1 MSRLGSML
9 IALGWLVFSAASAR
23 ADDLV
28 GVGDDD
34 EPIDLREALRA
45 PIEAPVGWPWSRR
58 SGLAQVDTPS
68 AGPAAPPPATGTDAH
83 LAYPYPRFRL
93 EAYVRVTGGYRARVK
108 HGRNGIANTWE
119 PEHDAHLPQVP
130 VPGYRFIFDAR
141 LVKRISLGVHYTRLL
156 VDGPTRSIHH
166 AGIGLQATR
175 FPGNTRVETKIDLQ
189 VGEVFAR
196 YVVLDS
202 RRARLAV
209 GTGAAWAS
217 HRVHLVSDTAN
228 ASGRVEAFFLP
239 TVTYWF
245 SLQLVPVVSFFF
257 ESMTGVIA
265 PWRFPSVVSEF
276 RIGFRWH
283 LGGHVEIVT
292 AVGSSWGMIH
302 DTDDLFGGKR
312 KSSTKHWR
320 RAEWS
325 AIGGELGLAI
335 TF

>member
-1 MSRLGSML
+1 MSGPWSTLL
-9 IALGWLVFSAASAR
+9 ALGCLAVATASAR

-28 GVGDDD
+28 GADDA
-34 EPIDLREALRA
+34 PIDLREALRA
-45 PIEAPVGWPWSRR
+45 PDETPGGWWPWSRR
-58 SGLAQVDTPS
+58 SRLAPVDVPHADQVAEPPS
-68 AGPAAPPPATGTDAH
+68 APGTDEH

-93 EAYVRVTGGYRARVK
+93 EAYVRVNAGYRARIK
-108 HGRNGIANTWE
+108 YGRNGTANTWE
-119 PEHDAHLPQVP
+119 PEHDAHVPQVP

-141 LVKRISLGVHYTRLL
+141 IVRRISLGVHYTRLL

-166 AGIGLQATR
+166 AGIGVQSTR

-217 HRVHLVSDTAN
+217 QRVHLVSDMAN
-228 ASGRVEAFFLP
+228 AVGRVEAFFAP
-239 TVTYWF
+239 TITYWF
-245 SLQLVPVVSFFF
+245 SLRLVPVVSFFF

-265 PWRFPSVVSEF
+265 PWRFPSLVSEF
-276 RIGFRWH
+276 RTGFRWH
-283 LGGHVEIVT
+283 LGPYVELVT
-292 AVGSSWGMIH
+292 AIGSSWGMIH

-312 KSSTKHWR
+312 DGSTKYWR
-320 RAEWS
+320 RVEWS
-325 AIGGELGLAI
+325 SLGGELGLAI